1 MASRHRGPGD
11 YRQSVGG
18 PRRRR
23 QSTNPSPLTQQQSPP
38 YRPGQPPPRKRH
50 RVFLWVFLGIQVG
63 FLAWVI
69 YTGVTLPQSGPNDG
83 FALQMGLWVL
93 TDLITGTIYGIRQAR
108 RSS

>member
-1 MASRHRGPGD
+1 
-11 YRQSVGG
+11 
-18 PRRRR
+18 
-23 QSTNPSPLTQQQSPP
+23 
-38 YRPGQPPPRKRH
+38 
-50 RVFLWVFLGIQVG
+50 LGIQVG

-93 TDLITGTIYGIRQAR
+93 TDLITGTIYGIRQSR